1 MIFSSLRKK
10 TVCGKVKQKKRN
22 KSPCA
27 YFFLIL
33 LKKKYISLLFLA
45 RMWCTNH
52 NRRKGRGEG
61 WEGALPG
68 SERNKTWAKK
78 TQRQPEGCRCT
89 GGEKNVVK
97 MDRCDFSRRR
107 FSTLTLSLL
116 PFSVISRLLISRVA
130 RYTPFSQR
138 RPDEKWKQI

>member
-1 MIFSSLRKK
+1 M
-10 TVCGKVKQKKRN
+10 CGKDKQKKRN

-33 LKKKYISLLFLA
+33 LKKNIFLSFFS
-45 RMWCTNH
+45 RGCGVQIITE
-52 NRRKGRGEG
+52 GRGAVKAG
-61 WEGALPG
+61 R
-68 SERNKTWAKK
+68 ERCPAPRGTRRGQKK
-78 TQRQPEGCRCT
+78 QRPPEGCRCT
-89 GGEKNVVK
+89 RGEKKVVK

>member
-33 LKKKYISLLFLA
+33 LKKNTFLSFFVISPCRCEKKMLSVSFGLFGG
-45 RMWCTNH
+45 CCFIPG
-52 NRRKGRGEG
+52 K
-61 WEGALPG
+61 PG
-68 SERNKTWAKK
+68 SIKK
-78 TQRQPEGCRCT
+78 TQRPPEGCRCA
-89 GGEKNVVK
+89 GGEKKVVK

>member
-10 TVCGKVKQKKRN
+10 TCAAKLNKKREIKALVRTFFYPPQKKH
-22 KSPCA
+22 
-27 YFFLIL
+27 
-33 LKKKYISLLFLA
+33 ISLLFLA

-52 NRRKGRGEG
+52 NRGKGRGEG

-116 PFSVISRLLISRVA
+116 PFSGISRLLISRVA